1 MGQAIWMSGRS
12 KHWAAGIW
20 LLVCTGLAGIVVLE
34 LSAPLAPQVTAAPP
48 AAPLPEFAPPP
59 EPFEPPPRHLFAE
72 IAERPLFSVSRR
84 PFVPESD
91 PEAKPQDE
99 SISIELVGTLLT
111 KEGRAALLQPQGQN
125 AQWVLAGEQ
134 IAGWQVVSVQ
144 RDQVKPE
151 PGRRG
156 ENLGAA
162 RRPGAARAAAR
173 QSRAAARPC
182 GRRAPGCRI
191 SPKARRRTEA
201 RGRQLIRLAASEDE
215 EADSGTE

>member
-48 AAPLPEFAPPP
+48 AAPLPSLRRRPSRFD
-59 EPFEPPPRHLFAE
+59 PPPRHLFAE

-111 KEGRAALLQPQGQN
+111 KQGRAALLQPQGQN

-144 RDQVKPE
+144 RDQVKLSQDEEAKTLELRADLAQPAPRRDKAERRRDRADAE
-151 PGRRG
+151 PPDEDQPQGEAQARG
-156 ENLGAA
+156 EGQAA
-162 RRPGAARAAAR
+162 DQAAA
-173 QSRAAARPC
+173 SD
-182 GRRAPGCRI
+182 
-191 SPKARRRTEA
+191 
-201 RGRQLIRLAASEDE
+201 DE

>member
-20 LLVCTGLAGIVVLE
+20 LLVCMGLAGIVVLE

-59 EPFEPPPRHLFAE
+59 EPFDPPPRHLFAE

-91 PEAKPQDE
+91 SEAKPQDE

-111 KEGRAALLQPQGQN
+111 KRGAGGSAATARPERPVGAGRRTN
-125 AQWVLAGEQ
+125 RWLAGR
-134 IAGWQVVSVQ
+134 Q
-144 RDQVKPE
+144 RP
-151 PGRRG
+151 
-156 ENLGAA
+156 
-162 RRPGAARAAAR
+162 
-173 QSRAAARPC
+173 
-182 GRRAPGCRI
+182 
-191 SPKARRRTEA
+191 T
-201 RGRQLIRLAASEDE
+201 
-215 EADSGTE
+215 